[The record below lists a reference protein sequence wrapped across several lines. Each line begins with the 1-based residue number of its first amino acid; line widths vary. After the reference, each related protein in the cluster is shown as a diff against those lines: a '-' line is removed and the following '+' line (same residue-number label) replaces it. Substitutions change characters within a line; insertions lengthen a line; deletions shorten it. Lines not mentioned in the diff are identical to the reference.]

1 VRGSRAPGAA
11 ERRARVAKFAA
22 RAALIDL
29 DGTLLDT
36 APDLAAAAN
45 ATLAELG
52 RPPLALET
60 VRDYVGKGIAHL
72 VRRVL
77 EASAGA
83 PPQDALIDA
92 ACVRFA
98 EHYAR
103 LNGAAAK
110 AFDGVA
116 EGLVEMRTTGLRLAC
131 VTNKLARFTEPLLAA
146 SGLREY
152 FDAVVTSDRAGARKP
167 DPAIVLEACRR
178 LQVSPAEACL
188 IGDSSNDAEAAR
200 AAGCRFLLVPYGY
213 REGRGLREID
223 SDGIV
228 ATLREAAKLLKVPPS
243 PT

>member
-1 VRGSRAPGAA
+1 MRDAP
-11 ERRARVAKFAA
+11 EIPRRVATFTA

-52 RPPLALET
+52 RAPLPAEA
-60 VRDYVGKGIAHL
+60 VRDFVGKGIAHL
-72 VRRVL
+72 VRRTL
-77 EASAGA
+77 ETSAGT
-83 PPQDALIDA
+83 PPDDATFDA
-92 ACVRFA
+92 ACARFA
-98 EHYAR
+98 AHYER
-103 LNGAAAK
+103 LNGSAAQP
-110 AFDGVA
+110 FDGVR
-116 EGLVEMRTTGLRLAC
+116 EGLTAMRAMGLRLAC

-146 SGLREY
+146 SGLRGF

-167 DPAIVLEACRR
+167 DPAIFLDACRR
-178 LQVSPAEACL
+178 LGVVAGEACV

-213 REGRGLREID
+213 REGRGLHEIE

-228 ATLREAAKLLKVPPS
+228 PTLREAAKLLTL
-243 PT
+243 PTPAT